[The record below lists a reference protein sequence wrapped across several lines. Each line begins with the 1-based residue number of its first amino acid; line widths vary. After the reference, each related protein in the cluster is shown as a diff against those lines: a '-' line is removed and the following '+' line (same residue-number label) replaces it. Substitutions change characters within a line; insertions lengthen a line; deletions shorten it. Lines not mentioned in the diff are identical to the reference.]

1 MRNKLLMLLVF
12 FGTSML
18 FGQDCTTY
26 RNLKNGY
33 TKEAI
38 KLNTKICLYKKDR
51 VFTIDDV
58 QFKVIEAS
66 EYTDKIIFIVIDK
79 DLEESVLALYKDNS
93 MAIFNEKLKL
103 YYIFY

>member
-26 RNLKNGY
+26 RNLKDGY

-38 KLNTKICLYKKDR
+38 RLNTKICLYKKDR
-51 VFTIDDV
+51 VYR
-58 QFKVIEAS
+58 K
-66 EYTDKIIFIVIDK
+66 
-79 DLEESVLALYKDNS
+79 
-93 MAIFNEKLKL
+93 
-103 YYIFY
+103 